1 LRNNV
6 HFSLKQK
13 ANKAELE
20 EIFLNKNQYKQ
31 IRELLIKNS
40 KQL

>member
-1 LRNNV
+1 LKAIDLLCRN
-6 HFSLKQK
+6 
-13 ANKAELE
+13 

-31 IRELLIKNS
+31 IRELLIKNL

>member
-1 LRNNV
+1 
-6 HFSLKQK
+6 LKQK

>member
-1 LRNNV
+1 LSYEITGN
-6 HFSLKQK
+6 FICFAWKK
-13 ANKAELE
+13 
-20 EIFLNKNQYKQ
+20 IFLNKNQYKQ

>member
-1 LRNNV
+1 
-6 HFSLKQK
+6 
-13 ANKAELE
+13 LE

>member
-1 LRNNV
+1 LLCRN
-6 HFSLKQK
+6 
-13 ANKAELE
+13 

-31 IRELLIKNS
+31 IRELLIKNL

>member
-1 LRNNV
+1 LNIVKSNFICFDW
-6 HFSLKQK
+6 H
-13 ANKAELE
+13 